1 MAEKRNNDWTDALR
15 ERLSSSESAP
25 ASDIWSKVES
35 AVAEMSGS
43 RRTLP
48 KPFWWAACCIAA
60 AALAAIMILPQG
72 SRDGSL
78 QVDPRPQALSASAP
92 AVVQPSV
99 PSSVPDPSAVSSAP
113 AQRQYRPSAVPPA
126 ESFDETVMP
135 EAATEAV
142 PEEQPAISP
151 GQALHVDD
159 ENSQASDRSPDATA
173 NPSRPAY
180 RTPVEDKFFES
191 IHDESSERKKGLTAS
206 LFASGI
212 PGSSGTDGKY
222 LISTASLVN
231 DGSQGFGSFISS
243 SGPDPATLEPYMGY
257 YETTRILKN
266 IHHHHP
272 VSMGLALSYPL
283 TDRWFL
289 ESGLMYSYLRS
300 EYDLPSGHPIM
311 YEIDGKRFESSVQ
324 DSDQRLH
331 FIGIPLKAGYR
342 FTTPSRFS
350 VALSAGAMAER
361 CVHGEWLGNKVPVRG
376 TQFSA
381 VVSASARYRM
391 TDRLSLFLS
400 PEWSYYFT
408 ETDLP
413 TYHTDTPVSM
423 TLRVGLTLDLGN
435 ISLPEK

>member
-15 ERLSSSESAP
+15 ERLSASESAP
-25 ASDIWSKVES
+25 ASDIWSKIES
-35 AVAEMSGS
+35 AAAEVSGS

-48 KPFWWAACCIAA
+48 KPFWWAAGCIAA
-60 AALAAIMILPQG
+60 AALAAIMILPDG

-92 AVVQPSV
+92 AVVPSSV

-113 AQRQYRPSAVPPA
+113 AQSQYRPSAVPPA

-135 EAATEAV
+135 EAATETV
-142 PEEQPAISP
+142 PEEQPAISS

-159 ENSQASDRSPDATA
+159 ENGQASDRSPDATA

-191 IHDESSERKKGLTAS
+191 IPDESPEHRRSLSAS
-206 LFASGI
+206 MFAAGFPS
-212 PGSSGTDGKY
+212 
-222 LISTASLVN
+222 
-231 DGSQGFGSFISS
+231 GFGKDTGSVP
-243 SGPDPATLEPYMGY
+243 SGLNGGLSGAY
-257 YETTRILKN
+257 YSDNAPFEKN
-266 IHHHHP
+266 IHHHRP
-272 VSMGLALSYPL
+272 VSVGLALTYPL

-300 EYDLPSGHPIM
+300 EYDLLS
-311 YEIDGKRFESSVQ
+311 EASVLKG
-324 DSDQRLH
+324 DQRLH

-350 VALSAGAMAER
+350 VALSAGAMVER
-361 CVHGEWLGNKVPVRG
+361 CVHGEWLGNKVTVRG
-376 TQFSA
+376 TQFYA
-381 VVSASARYRM
+381 VASASARYRM